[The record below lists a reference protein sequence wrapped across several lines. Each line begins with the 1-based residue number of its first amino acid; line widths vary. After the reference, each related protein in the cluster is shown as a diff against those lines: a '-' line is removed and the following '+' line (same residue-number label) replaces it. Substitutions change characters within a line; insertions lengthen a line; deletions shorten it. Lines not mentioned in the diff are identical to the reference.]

1 MGILG
6 SEYNFC
12 VAETLPQESAI
23 ALCLSGIDWKQFAKV
38 ILLFLLSV
46 FFLYF
51 I

>member
-1 MGILG
+1 MRILG

-12 VAETLPQESAI
+12 VAEILPQESAI
-23 ALCLSGIDWKQFAKV
+23 ALCLSAIDGKQFANI